1 MRVLVYPGTE
11 DCLNLGDVAMAQV
24 AVRRLQTLWPGGLV
38 QVFTDNP
45 GALEEHCPGA
55 MPVPLDGLRFWANR
69 RALLGRACELLPA
82 AASRKLVHLRER
94 MRRKWPVMLAAA
106 MRAGLR
112 LRGDRKDPVGA
123 FWGAVAGVDVVV
135 ACGQASLTDAAPIE
149 ARQLLGLAELA
160 LSMGKPIAL
169 FGQGVGPL
177 EHPELREQ
185 TRTVLRQ
192 ARLITLREGTFGP
205 AILESLGVG
214 PERVLVTGDEAIEV
228 SYNSGV
234 QPQENGI
241 GVNVRLSRGAGL
253 TEEVLPVLR
262 EALLEMAR
270 SYRARLIAVP
280 ISLHHSGTNDAE
292 ALRKLLERDSLD
304 RLAEIRNPMHV
315 IRQVARCRVLI
326 TGAYHAAVFA
336 LSQGIPAVCLAKS
349 AFFGNKFRGLADQF
363 GCGCE
368 LVFADRDLAAA
379 LRNAVDRAWRNADSV
394 RAPLQRAAA
403 QQVVKARQAY
413 TRLAEDVPKP
423 HAA

>member
-1 MRVLVYPGTE
+1 
-11 DCLNLGDVAMAQV
+11 
-24 AVRRLQTLWPGGLV
+24 
-38 QVFTDNP
+38 
-45 GALEEHCPGA
+45 
-55 MPVPLDGLRFWANR
+55 
-69 RALLGRACELLPA
+69 
-82 AASRKLVHLRER
+82 
-94 MRRKWPVMLAAA
+94 
-106 MRAGLR
+106 
-112 LRGDRKDPVGA
+112 
-123 FWGAVAGVDVVV
+123 
-135 ACGQASLTDAAPIE
+135 
-149 ARQLLGLAELA
+149 
-160 LSMGKPIAL
+160 
-169 FGQGVGPL
+169 
-177 EHPELREQ
+177 
-185 TRTVLRQ
+185 LRQ